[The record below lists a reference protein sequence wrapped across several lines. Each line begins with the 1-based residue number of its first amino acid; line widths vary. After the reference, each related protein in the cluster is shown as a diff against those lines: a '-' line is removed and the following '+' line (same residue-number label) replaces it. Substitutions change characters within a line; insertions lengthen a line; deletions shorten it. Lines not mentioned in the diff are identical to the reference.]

1 MPEVEESPAVGQGEC
16 DTAAAVLRSHPQ
28 VRVAAVEYVEDPGG
42 AGAGLVARAVPEAG
56 PGPVGTGTADAV
68 VEAWQAVFD
77 DCYEV
82 AGLDDDPVTAGITGW
97 TDSLTGQPVPAAQMA
112 EWVDTTVARLAALP
126 HRRILEIGAGTGLL
140 MNPLVR
146 ALAPEV
152 YTATDFSARSVDLL
166 RELAGELAGPA
177 PRTGITVEQA
187 EATAPPP
194 GGPYDL
200 VIVNSVVQYFPSTL
214 YLEEVLRQVLPSVV
228 PGGHVFLG
236 DLRHAG
242 LREAFACLKH
252 RRRSGADSSAV
263 PVRVRVDR
271 ELRLDG
277 ELSLLPDHLHALP
290 GRFDR
295 LTGVDTAPRRGAAPS
310 EMTLFRYDAVLH
322 VGCSL
327 PAGEAEWHDGGELT
341 ADEVRARLADAAAP
355 FGFRG
360 VPNARLAEA
369 LALRG
374 VRGEAGPERGREV
387 RPGADPEQLARL
399 VEKAGWTAGL
409 RWTPG
414 DDEGRY
420 DLWCTPPGR
429 EGSAP
434 CRTVPGAAGTAPSYR
449 QPVFSPRGE
458 LSWARAVL
466 SAVNAELPSGLALRQ
481 LSAVTALP

>member
-1 MPEVEESPAVGQGEC
+1 
-16 DTAAAVLRSHPQ
+16 
-28 VRVAAVEYVEDPGG
+28 
-42 AGAGLVARAVPEAG
+42 VARAVPESDPVAAG
-56 PGPVGTGTADAV
+56 AGAADAV

-82 AGLDDDPVTAGITGW
+82 AALEEDPVIAGITGW

-112 EWVDTTVARLAALP
+112 EWVDTTVTRLRGLP

-140 MNPLVR
+140 MSPLVR

-166 RELAGELAGPA
+166 RELAGEL
-177 PRTGITVEQA
+177 TGDVPDTSITVEQA
-187 EATAPPP
+187 EATTAPP

-214 YLEEVLRQVLPSVV
+214 YLDEVLRQVLPAVA

-242 LREAFACLKH
+242 LREAFAGLKH
-252 RRRSGADSSAV
+252 HRRAAADSAGV
-263 PVRVRVDR
+263 PMAVRVER

-290 GRFDR
+290 GRFGR
-295 LTGVDTAPRRGAAPS
+295 LTGVDTAPRRGATPS
-310 EMTLFRYDAVLH
+310 EMTMFRYDAVLH
-322 VGCSL
+322 VGCPL
-327 PAGEAEWHDGGELT
+327 PADGARWDEGGNLT
-341 ADEVRARLADAAAP
+341 LDSARDRLAGASEA

-369 LALRG
+369 LVLRAAH
-374 VRGEAGPERGREV
+374 GEAGSEHGRESRPGVDPER
-387 RPGADPEQLARL
+387 LSRL
-399 VEKAGWTAGL
+399 VEAAGWTVGL

-420 DLWCTPPGR
+420 DVWCTPPAGA
-429 EGSAP
+429 GGPA
-434 CRTVPGAAGTAPSYR
+434 CRSVPGAVGAAPSYR
-449 QPVFSPRGE
+449 QPVFSPRAE

-466 SAVNAELPSGLALRQ
+466 SAVNDALPSGLAVRH